1 MFPLGPSERGVRP
14 LAWPS
19 VCLLSQLCQ
28 GGLTCPSEEFLQQ
41 MRSLLKNPGEDSE
54 GWNGEVAR
62 DREKWGVDEAGD
74 MSYFDIPTV
83 PFELMNFHFRGQSVS
98 VTATLVL
105 WPKTANCRL

>member
-1 MFPLGPSERGVRP
+1 MRGVRP

-41 MRSLLKNPGEDSE
+41 MCSLLKNPGEERE
-54 GWNGEVAR
+54 GWNGEGRRETAR
-62 DREKWGVDEAGD
+62 SVCGGGGVEEAED
-74 MSYFDIPTV
+74 MSCFDIPTV
-83 PFELMNFHFRGQSVS
+83 PFWLMNFHFRGQSMS

-105 WPKTANCRL
+105 WPKTAYCRL